1 LRSRHRRPEPTEK
14 DVEHDVT
21 APALRTARMDRL
33 ETLSLSV
40 LLCFVAALQLS
51 VAASGVLLALT
62 LLCWGALLVL
72 REEQL
77 EVPGFFWPLAA
88 YAAVTLVS
96 TTASVDPGVSL
107 VDSKQLVLF
116 LIVPLVYRLA
126 RGHRAHLFASVIIA
140 VGAASALVG
149 LFQYGFLHFDNLG
162 RRPQGALTHY
172 MTYSGA
178 LMLVACV
185 AAARLLFGSRD
196 RVWPLLVL
204 PAVLVALG
212 LTFTRSA
219 WVGVC
224 VGLSVLL
231 ALRDRR
237 LVAAVPLALAV
248 AVVLAPATI
257 TDRVYSI
264 FDMKDPTN
272 RDRMAMLK
280 SGAAMVE
287 DHPLTGV
294 GPDQVKAVYR
304 QYRVPESVQPLN
316 VHLHNVPMQIAAERG
331 LPALIVWLWFV
342 VTVARDL
349 YRRVQYRTGVTRAL
363 AAGALASLTA
373 MLGAGLFEYNFGDSE
388 FLMLLLVV
396 LTLPFAAERPESVPR
411 PL

>member
-1 LRSRHRRPEPTEK
+1 M
-14 DVEHDVT
+14 T

-77 EVPGFFWPLAA
+77 EVPAFFWPLAV
-88 YAAVTLVS
+88 YAAVTLLS
-96 TTASVDPGVSL
+96 TTASIDPALSL

-126 RGHRAHLFASVIIA
+126 RGHRAHLFASVIIT

-162 RRPQGALTHY
+162 RRPEGALTHY

-178 LMLVACV
+178 LMIVACV
-185 AAARLLFGSRD
+185 AAARLLFGYRD

-224 VGLSVLL
+224 IGMAVLL

-237 LVAAVPLALAV
+237 LVAAVPLALAL
-248 AVVLAPATI
+248 AVVLAPTSI

-264 FDMKDPTN
+264 FDLKDPTN
-272 RDRMAMLK
+272 RDRVAMLK
-280 SGAAMVE
+280 SGVAMVE

-294 GPDQVKAVYR
+294 GPDQVKAVYAK
-304 QYRVPESVQPLN
+304 YRVPESVQPLN

-331 LPALIVWLWFV
+331 VPALLVWVWFV
-342 VTVARDL
+342 LAVGRDL
-349 YRRVQYRTGVTRAL
+349 YRRTQQRTGVTRAL
-363 AAGALASLTA
+363 AAGALASLCA

-411 PL
+411 HL

>member
-1 LRSRHRRPEPTEK
+1 
-14 DVEHDVT
+14 
-21 APALRTARMDRL
+21 MDRL

-62 LLCWGALLVL
+62 LLCWVALIGL
-72 REEQL
+72 RQEPV
-77 EVPGFFWPLAA
+77 EVPSFFWPLGA
-88 YAAVTLVS
+88 YAAVTLLS
-96 TTASVDPGVSL
+96 TAASVNPGVSL

-126 RGHRAHLFASVIIA
+126 RGQRAHTFGSVVIT

-178 LMLVACV
+178 LMIVACV
-185 AAARLLFGSRD
+185 AAARLLFGARD

-224 VGLSVLL
+224 LGMAVLL

-237 LVAAVPLALAV
+237 LVAGAPIALAV
-248 AVVLAPATI
+248 AVILAPATI

-264 FDMKDPTN
+264 FDLQDPTN
-272 RDRMAMLK
+272 RDRVAMLK
-280 SGAAMVE
+280 SGVAMVE

-294 GPDQVKAVYR
+294 GPDQVKTVYA

-331 LPALIVWLWFV
+331 LPALLVWVWFV
-342 VTVARDL
+342 LAVWRDL
-349 YRRVQYRTGVTRAL
+349 HRRLGSRCDATRSL
-363 AAGALASLTA
+363 AAGALASLAA

-396 LTLPFAAERPESVPR
+396 LTLPFAAERSESVAR
-411 PL
+411 RL

>member
-1 LRSRHRRPEPTEK
+1 MS
-14 DVEHDVT
+14 

-51 VAASGVLLALT
+51 VAASGILLALS
-62 LLCWGALLVL
+62 LLSWGALLVL
-72 REEQL
+72 REERL
-77 EVPGFFWPLAA
+77 EVPAFFWSLVA
-88 YAAVTLVS
+88 YSAVTLLS
-96 TTASVDPGVSL
+96 AAASVNPAVSL

-126 RGHRAHLFASVIIA
+126 RGHRAHLLTSVIIA

-149 LFQYGFLHFDNLG
+149 LFQYGFLQFDNLG
-162 RRPQGALTHY
+162 RRPQGTLSHY
-172 MTYSGA
+172 MTYSGS
-178 LMLVACV
+178 LMIVACV
-185 AAARLLFGSRD
+185 VAARLLFGRRD
-196 RVWPLLVL
+196 RVWPLLVM

-224 VGLSVLL
+224 LGLAVLFSL
-231 ALRDRR
+231 KDRR
-237 LVAAVPLALAV
+237 LVAALPLLIAV
-248 AVVLAPATI
+248 AVVLAPASV

-264 FDMKDPTN
+264 FDLKDPTN
-272 RDRMAMLK
+272 RDRFAMLK

-294 GPDQVKAVYR
+294 GPDQVKTVYR
-304 QYRVPESVQPLN
+304 QYRVPESVEPLN

-331 LPALIVWLWFV
+331 LPALLVWLWFV

-349 YRRVQYRTGVTRAL
+349 YIRVQRRTGVTRTL
-363 AAGALASLTA
+363 AAGALSALCA

-396 LTLPFAAERPESVPR
+396 LTLPFAAERPEPSLPR
-411 PL
+411 HP